1 MKPARVLFA
10 ALGLALCAPI
20 LGQQTNA
27 QLPQREGLEWIPYA
41 YRSTP
46 WRNYERLQ
54 GHLHGIPIEGAEAV
68 RILDLTGA
76 LDRIIAP
83 ELPTWVLG
91 AHPIAEG
98 SDRVWLLRDNQWIG
112 ARAVEAYEAH
122 PLRRMRYWLDANG
135 RAVDSLD
142 LIRRLDTL
150 VTAKVFAPDPVTRA
164 NAPYGGSYVDGN
176 DSNLA
181 VLDSLRQP
189 VSLRLTWNGSG
200 FVLANAAAS
209 IQEFDPPTVTV
220 PVLPNAN
227 AAFSR
232 AAPEF
237 EMVNALFHIHAWK
250 QRMASLGYGAM
261 VPYSIPVDVN
271 AYGGADQSAFDYA
284 TNPPRLYFGEGGV
297 DDAEDPDVLVHEYGH
312 AMCYGAAP
320 GTNIS
325 TQRQA
330 LEEALC
336 DYFAVAWS
344 REWSPNR
351 WADVF
356 TWDGHNSFWAGRS
369 ALNTQQKM
377 YPGLVFTGP
386 YSHTT
391 VMVDALVRGRQRLGG
406 AVMDG
411 LVMEALYSLTSTTTF
426 RQFAEAVLHAD
437 TVKYAGV
444 HADGLRLDFGTW
456 QILTP
461 GLDVAEMESRD
472 RNQSIV
478 IRSGAWP
485 LPDQPELRVW
495 DVLGRSTLLQR
506 DGVLPSGGWYTAEG
520 PLRVLVIP

>member
-10 ALGLALCAPI
+10 ALGLVLSAPI
-20 LGQQTNA
+20 LGQQASA

-54 GHLHGIPIEGAEAV
+54 GNLHGIPIEGAEAV

-83 ELPTWVLG
+83 GLPTWIPG

-164 NAPYGGSYVDGN
+164 NAPYGGSFVDGN

-209 IQEFDPPTVTV
+209 IQEFDPPTVPV
-220 PVLPNAN
+220 PVLSNAN

-232 AAPEF
+232 SAPEF
-237 EMVNALFHIHAWK
+237 EMVNALFHLHAWK

-330 LEEALC
+330 LEEAL
-336 DYFAVAWS
+336 
-344 REWSPNR
+344 
-351 WADVF
+351 
-356 TWDGHNSFWAGRS
+356 
-369 ALNTQQKM
+369 
-377 YPGLVFTGP
+377 
-386 YSHTT
+386 
-391 VMVDALVRGRQRLGG
+391 
-406 AVMDG
+406 
-411 LVMEALYSLTSTTTF
+411 
-426 RQFAEAVLHAD
+426 
-437 TVKYAGV
+437 
-444 HADGLRLDFGTW
+444 
-456 QILTP
+456 
-461 GLDVAEMESRD
+461 
-472 RNQSIV
+472 
-478 IRSGAWP
+478 
-485 LPDQPELRVW
+485 
-495 DVLGRSTLLQR
+495 
-506 DGVLPSGGWYTAEG
+506 
-520 PLRVLVIP
+520 